1 MHLLPEQFKKMG
13 AEGRTPETYIV
24 KGGGLSLNVRDM
36 DSVGAP
42 WLAPDVLSWLDALWE
57 AVLGSL
63 GLSCFY
69 GRAVEWHSGP
79 GATSWVLCALPI
91 SQTPFWAHQLD
102 CLNRDFF
109 SFFNFLSNPFRS

>member
-1 MHLLPEQFKKMG
+1 MG

-24 KGGGLSLNVRDM
+24 KGGGLSLDVRDM

-42 WLAPDVLSWLDALWE
+42 WLAPDMPSWLDALWE

-69 GRAVEWHSGP
+69 GRAVELHSERARGNILGP
-79 GATSWVLCALPI
+79 VCP
-91 SQTPFWAHQLD
+91 PH
-102 CLNRDFF
+102 
-109 SFFNFLSNPFRS
+109 LSNSFLGTLTGLS